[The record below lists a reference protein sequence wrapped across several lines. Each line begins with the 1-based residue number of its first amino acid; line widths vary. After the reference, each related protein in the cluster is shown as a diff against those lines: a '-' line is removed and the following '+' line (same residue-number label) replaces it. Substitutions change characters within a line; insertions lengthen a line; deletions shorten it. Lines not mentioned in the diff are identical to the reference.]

1 MVAMRTEASPILSL
15 ESSRRT
21 QAEHTRNLPPAARPA
36 SPTDPAASAPE
47 EAWRPAARPA
57 GAPAVSRDEE
67 AIRKMAEDLPEAERE
82 SYSDILK
89 ILNEN
94 APSVLKTIRAI
105 IAERSGVE
113 LPEKPS
119 VDTDLLA
126 RTLKLAEAAPDP
138 GRRVTDVAQ
147 GVGLAAP
154 PVRNDFLRAASEV
167 LTWEQ
172 QSARQAA
179 SRPRALEAPG
189 TVTIDP
195 ATGTYAPGDSGYAVE
210 VNFDLF
216 FSVSA
221 RSAVR
226 GGADA
231 SGAFY
236 EATAE
241 VASSFSANLSIAIG
255 GRFLDLAD
263 AAEALDPAV
272 LESFSR
278 AVEGLAGLDQDALD
292 RFFGAA
298 DQLFNA
304 LESRY
309 GLGGSALDGVAA
321 EVKAAA
327 GGFFEAVRGATE
339 EVFPGLRLDQ
349 IFELPAELDANG
361 STDLLALLGEVADR
375 DPLASPHRLLEA
387 LTAGENGRALQA
399 PPALPDWT
407 TLLQGVPTAA

>member
-1 MVAMRTEASPILSL
+1 MRTEANPILSL
-15 ESSRRT
+15 ESSRQA
-21 QAEHTRNLPPAARPA
+21 QAERTRNLPSAARPSSSPAQAPGVPGEGWSPAARPNG
-36 SPTDPAASAPE
+36 PSAP
-47 EAWRPAARPA
+47 
-57 GAPAVSRDEE
+57 SRDEE
-67 AIRKMAEDLPEAERE
+67 AIRKMAADLPTAERE
-82 SYSDILK
+82 SYSDILR

-94 APSVLKTIRAI
+94 APSVLKAIRAI

-126 RTLKLAEAAPDP
+126 RTMKLAEAAPDP

-172 QSARQAA
+172 QAARQAV
-179 SRPRALEAPG
+179 SQPRPLEAPG

-195 ATGTYAPGDSGYAVE
+195 ATGAYAPGDSGYSVE

-221 RSAVR
+221 RSSVR
-226 GGADA
+226 GGEDA

-236 EATAE
+236 RATAE

-292 RFFGAA
+292 RFFGAT
-298 DQLFNA
+298 DELFNA

-339 EVFPGLRLDQ
+339 EAFPGLRLDQ
-349 IFELPAELDANG
+349 IFALPAELDANG

-375 DPLASPHRLLEA
+375 DPNSSPRRLLEA